1 VQPLPKKHLSLQVIA
16 KVTGYSIST
25 VSRALRNHPRIPE
38 ETCLKIQK
46 VATEAGYTPDAKL
59 RELMVHVRKRT
70 TLVEA
75 PVLACIVDV
84 PLPLFSGWEDQESG
98 KGYLYAAKQHA
109 ESLGYKF
116 EMFSLRAPGITP
128 ERLSDILY
136 HRGVSGILVGS
147 MQDPS
152 TRLRM
157 DWGRFS
163 SVAIG
168 HSVAWPKL
176 NCASNHQFHS
186 MRTCYKNTQALG
198 YRKLGLVLRPR
209 IDARVDQNLKASFM
223 VEQLAEPLENR
234 VPILIIDPDRQD
246 VFQDWYQAHRCDA
259 VIYGG
264 TALPIRHW
272 LEELGYRIPRDIGI
286 INVGLADHSGRET
299 GMIQNMHEVAAAAVD
314 LLVSQMQN
322 NRRGIPTNPHYLLL
336 EGSWLEGKTTRRK
349 TQKPKAP
356 RKASA

>member
-1 VQPLPKKHLSLQVIA
+1 
-16 KVTGYSIST
+16 
-25 VSRALRNHPRIPE
+25 
-38 ETCLKIQK
+38 
-46 VATEAGYTPDAKL
+46 
-59 RELMVHVRKRT
+59 MVHVRKRT
-70 TLVEA
+70 TLVDA

-84 PLPLFSGWEDQESG
+84 PLPLPAGWEEQESG

-116 EMFSLRAPGITP
+116 EIFSLREPGITP
-128 ERLSDILY
+128 ARLSNILY

-152 TRLRM
+152 TRLPM
-157 DWGRFS
+157 DWSRFS

-186 MRTCYKNTQALG
+186 MRTCYKKTRALG
-198 YRKLGLVLRPR
+198 YCKIGLVLRPR
-209 IDARVDQNLKASFM
+209 IDTRVDHNLKASFM
-223 VEQLAEPLENR
+223 VEQLAEPAENR

-246 VFQDWYQAHRCDA
+246 TFQDWYQTHRCDA

-272 LEELGYRIPRDIGI
+272 LEALGYRVPQDVGVV
-286 INVGLADHSGRET
+286 NVGLADHSGRET
-299 GMIQNMHEVAAAAVD
+299 GMIHNMHEVAAAAVD

-336 EGSWLEGKTTRRK
+336 EGTWLEGRTTRKKRQKTKGLRK
-349 TQKPKAP
+349 TSAEP
-356 RKASA
+356 RV